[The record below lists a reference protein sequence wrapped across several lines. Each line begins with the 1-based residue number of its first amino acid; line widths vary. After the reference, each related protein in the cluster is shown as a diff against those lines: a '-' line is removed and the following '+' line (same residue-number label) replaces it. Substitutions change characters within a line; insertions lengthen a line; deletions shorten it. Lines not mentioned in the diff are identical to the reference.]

1 MLPSIE
7 HPKGADRDYD
17 FAVVDEQGAAE
28 NITGWAFAF
37 TLWNDLAETPVKAL
51 ELTSGGGGI
60 VTDIAAGGIGRI
72 RVLSTDV
79 ADLAAGR
86 YRGELS
92 CVRSNGKP
100 EILEVVRFI
109 LVPARPSS

>member
-7 HPKGADRDYD
+7 HPQGADRDYD
-17 FAVVDEQGAAE
+17 FAVVDEQGTAE

-37 TLWNDLAETPVKAL
+37 TLWNDLAETPVQAL

-60 VTDIAAGGIGRI
+60 VIDSASGGLGRI
-72 RVLSTDV
+72 RVLATDV
-79 ADLAAGR
+79 EDLSAGR

-92 CVRSNGKP
+92 CVKSDGKP
-100 EILEVVRFI
+100 EILNVIRFI
-109 LVPARPSS
+109 LVPKRPAA